1 MTLLTHIF
9 LLLIGA
15 GVLDFALTRYVR
27 LQESVYRITLIAVWF
42 LFTIR
47 YYYGAD
53 IYNYVPVYEHLHP
66 WYWYLQNPDHYEFEH
81 GFVLFCAMLK
91 GVGLSYYWMTAIVTT
106 FYFVV
111 IGLLFSKIKRHK
123 VLALMTLVIF
133 DYNLIFAAHRQCLA
147 VTFFILMVLALDKR
161 QYIWAAILAII
172 CSEMHKSGIF
182 IAGLTW
188 VVYVLHHH
196 RMERMFF
203 LSLMALLALMLVIP
217 MTAVNTSFVS
227 SLPLPESFV
236 RALTE
241 HLSLGR
247 RIQVVWL
254 MYALVL
260 VCIEYYVQNR
270 NELGKR
276 GTEAVVI
283 MGLVLM
289 VLLYQYFYL
298 LVRLRSYFLP
308 LLLVYLFRLVQ
319 DAEDANGVIVRGGMV
334 LKELCCIFA
343 FVYFGYVIYRFE
355 QNANRMFE
363 RAYTPGKKTIYSTST
378 VFDLRHRSARDIQ
391 AERMLIA
398 KYYWWYDYKKGENN
412 TIK

>member
-9 LLLIGA
+9 ILLIGA
-15 GVLDFALTRYVR
+15 AILDFALTRYVR
-27 LQESVYRITLIAVWF
+27 LQESVYRIALIVTWF

-66 WYWYLQNPDHYEFEH
+66 WYWYLQNPDRYDFEH
-81 GFVLFCAMLK
+81 GFVQFCAVLK
-91 GVGLSYYWMTAIVTT
+91 GLGLSYYWMTAIVTT

-111 IGLLFSKIKRHK
+111 IGLLFRQIKRHK
-123 VLALMTLVIF
+123 SLALMALVIF

-147 VTFFILMVLALDKR
+147 VSFFILMVLALDKR
-161 QYIWAAILAII
+161 QYIWAAILAVL

-188 VVYVLHHH
+188 IIFVLHHH
-196 RMERMFF
+196 KMERAFF
-203 LSLMALLALMLVIP
+203 LSFLGLLVLMLVLP
-217 MTAVNTSFVS
+217 MTALNTSFVA

-247 RIQVVWL
+247 RIQVVWA
-254 MYALVL
+254 MYAMVL

-270 NELGKR
+270 KLLGRR

-283 MGLVLM
+283 MGVVLM

-308 LLLVYLFRLVQ
+308 VMLVYLFRLVQ
-319 DAEDANGVIVRGGMV
+319 DAEDSGDLSIQGGVL

-343 FVYFGYVIYRFE
+343 IAYFGYVTYRFE
-355 QNANRMFE
+355 QSANRMFE
-363 RAYTPGKKTIYSTST
+363 RAYTPQQKTIYSPST
-378 VFDLRHRSARDIQ
+378 VFDLRHRSAKDIQ
-391 AERMLIA
+391 KERMLIA
-398 KYYWWYDYKKGENN
+398 KYYWWYDYMKGENN

>member
-15 GVLDFALTRYVR
+15 AILDFALTRYVR
-27 LQESVYRITLIAVWF
+27 LQESVYRIALIVTWF

-53 IYNYVPVYEHLHP
+53 IYNYVPVYEHLQP
-66 WYWYLQNPDHYEFEH
+66 WYWYLQHPDHYEFEH
-81 GFVLFCAMLK
+81 GFVQFCAVLK
-91 GVGLSYYWMTAIVTT
+91 GLGLSYYWMTAIVTM

-123 VLALMTLVIF
+123 SLALMALVIF

-147 VTFFILMVLALDKR
+147 VAFFILMVLALDKR
-161 QYIWAAILAII
+161 QYIWAALLAVL
-172 CSEMHKSGIF
+172 CSEMHKSGVF
-182 IAGLTW
+182 IASMTW
-188 VVYVLHHH
+188 IIYVLHHH
-196 RMERMFF
+196 KLERVFF
-203 LSLMALLALMLVIP
+203 LSLIALLMLMLVLP
-217 MTAVNTSFVS
+217 MTALNTSFVA
-227 SLPLPESFV
+227 SLPLPESFI

-247 RIQVVWL
+247 RIQVVWT
-254 MYALVL
+254 MYAMVL
-260 VCIEYYVQNR
+260 VCIEYYLQNR
-270 NELGKR
+270 ENLGQR

-283 MGLVLM
+283 MAAVLI

-308 LLLVYLFRLVQ
+308 VLLVYLFRLVQ
-319 DAEDANGVIVRGGMV
+319 DAEDSGEPGFRGGV
-334 LKELCCIFA
+334 LLKELCCIFA
-343 FVYFGYVIYRFE
+343 IAYFGYVTYRFE
-355 QNANRMFE
+355 QSANRMFE

-378 VFDLRHRSARDIQ
+378 VFDLRHRSAKDIQ
-391 AERMLIA
+391 EERMLIA
-398 KYYWWYDYKKGENN
+398 KYYWWYDYMKGENN
-412 TIK
+412 TLK

>member
-9 LLLIGA
+9 ILLIGA
-15 GVLDFALTRYVR
+15 AILDFALTRYVR
-27 LQESVYRITLIAVWF
+27 LQESVYRIALIVTWF

-66 WYWYLQNPDHYEFEH
+66 WYWYLQHPDHYDFEH
-81 GFVLFCAMLK
+81 GFVQFCAVLK
-91 GVGLSYYWMTAIVTT
+91 GLGLSYYWMTAVVTT

-111 IGLLFSKIKRHK
+111 IGLLFSRIKRHK
-123 VLALMTLVIF
+123 SLALMALVIF

-147 VTFFILMVLALDKR
+147 VSFFILMVLALDKR
-161 QYIWAAILAII
+161 QYIWAAILAVI

-182 IAGLTW
+182 MAGMTW
-188 VVYVLHHH
+188 MIYVLHHH
-196 RMERMFF
+196 KMERAFF
-203 LSLMALLALMLVIP
+203 LSLMGLLLLMLVLP
-217 MTAVNTSFVS
+217 MTALNTSFVAG
-227 SLPLPESFV
+227 LPLPESFI

-241 HLSLGR
+241 PLSLGR
-247 RIQVVWL
+247 RIQVVWTI
-254 MYALVL
+254 YAMVL

-270 NELGKR
+270 RTLGQR

-283 MGLVLM
+283 MGVVLM

-308 LLLVYLFRLVQ
+308 VLLVYLFRLVQ
-319 DAEDANGVIVRGGMV
+319 DAEDSGDLRVQGGVL
-334 LKELCCIFA
+334 LKELSCIFLIA
-343 FVYFGYVIYRFE
+343 YCGYATYRFE
-355 QNANRMFE
+355 QSDRRMFE
-363 RAYTPGKKTIYSTST
+363 RAYTPQHKTIYSTST
-378 VFDLRHRSARDIQ
+378 VFDLLDRPVKDVQ

-398 KYYWWYDYKKGENN
+398 KYYWWYDYMKGENN